1 MLWTYMLLVLE
12 CLKELFLVVLVGAAT
27 SILSAIIVIYVV
39 TKVLGIA
46 TILDMEDEEDY
57 ILTKDDEKIPYDDET
72 QE

>member
-1 MLWTYMLLVLE
+1 MLLLDCVANL
-12 CLKELFLVVLVGAAT
+12 LLMVVMGVAT
-27 SILSAIIVIYVV
+27 SVLSALIVIYVIV
-39 TKVLGIA
+39 KVMGIE

>member
-1 MLWTYMLLVLE
+1 M
-12 CLKELFLVVLVGAAT
+12 LVGAFT
-27 SILSAIIVIYVV
+27 SILSAVVVIYVV
-39 TKVLGIA
+39 VKVLGIG

>member
-1 MLWTYMLLVLE
+1 MLLFDCMANL
-12 CLKELFLVVLVGAAT
+12 LLMVVMGVAT
-27 SILSAIIVIYVV
+27 SVLSALIVIYVIV
-39 TKVLGIA
+39 KVMGIE

>member
-1 MLWTYMLLVLE
+1 MLSILLLVLE
-12 CLKELFLVVLVGAAT
+12 CLKELFFIILVGSLT
-27 SILSAIIVIYVV
+27 CIFSGIMVIYVV

>member
-1 MLWTYMLLVLE
+1 MLLLDCMANLLLMVIM
-12 CLKELFLVVLVGAAT
+12 GGAT
-27 SILSAIIVIYVV
+27 SVLSALIVIYVIV
-39 TKVLGIA
+39 KVMGIE

>member
-1 MLWTYMLLVLE
+1 MLLLD
-12 CLKELFLVVLVGAAT
+12 CMANLLLMVVMGVAT
-27 SILSAIIVIYVV
+27 SVLSALIVIYVIV
-39 TKVLGIA
+39 KVMGIE

>member
-1 MLWTYMLLVLE
+1 MLNLLLII
-12 CLKELFLVVLVGAAT
+12 VLVGGLT
-27 SILSAIIVIYVV
+27 CLVSGITVIYVV
-39 TKVLGIA
+39 VKALGIR

>member
-1 MLWTYMLLVLE
+1 MLLLDCMANLLLMVIMG
-12 CLKELFLVVLVGAAT
+12 VAT
-27 SILSAIIVIYVV
+27 SVLSALIVIYVII
-39 TKVLGIA
+39 KVMGIE

>member
-1 MLWTYMLLVLE
+1 MLLFDCMANLLLMVIMG
-12 CLKELFLVVLVGAAT
+12 VAT
-27 SILSAIIVIYVV
+27 SVLSALIVIYVIV
-39 TKVLGIA
+39 KVMGIE